1 MISKYRNGDNKMT
14 DEVKGSD
21 PLVTGNDLR
30 KIRLVAGETTDNM
43 AEYAGIK
50 TRKTYENWEANRSS
64 PNINQFI
71 AICSRT
77 GFDAGK
83 LVRAFQTRN
92 NQDLIS
98 VDLDLIDWES
108 CKKD

>member
-1 MISKYRNGDNKMT
+1 MT

-30 KIRLVAGETTDNM
+30 KMRLIAGETTDNM
-43 AEYAGIK
+43 ANYAGVK

-64 PNINQFI
+64 PSINQFI
-71 AICSRT
+71 AICTRI

-83 LVRAFQTRN
+83 LVQEFQNRN
-92 NQDLIS
+92 NQELVT
-98 VDLDLIDWES
+98 VDLTVIDWEA
-108 CKKD
+108 CKLD